1 MLTLLPHSQWFAPG
15 HALPNVLLHES
26 PSAPS
31 TEVQFQAA
39 ASVHHVG
46 LGSAGGGG
54 SAGGDGGRGKH
65 PLLQTRTPA
74 AGAPPSVEGQAQL
87 HCMSWPT
94 GFVSLRYTS
103 SPPLTESGMQV
114 PSAGRVPFGIPGGG

>member
-1 MLTLLPHSQWFAPG
+1 MVQEASEWYSKVCAPG
-15 HALPNVLLHES
+15 
-26 PSAPS
+26 
-31 TEVQFQAA
+31 
-39 ASVHHVG
+39 G
-46 LGSAGGGG
+46 AGWIVG

-87 HCMSWPT
+87 HCMPWPT
-94 GFVSLRYTS
+94 VFVSLRYTS

>member
-1 MLTLLPHSQWFAPG
+1 MPVTRLTSQSPMAPYVACADAGLASQASRAIQMLVS
-15 HALPNVLLHES
+15 S
-26 PSAPS
+26 S
-31 TEVQFQAA
+31 T
-39 ASVHHVG
+39 
-46 LGSAGGGG
+46 GGGG

-87 HCMSWPT
+87 HCMPWPT